1 MHILWVCG
9 IFQCYF
15 QLHFHSSNSKLE
27 LRDASSILWCGIVPL
42 LHTVPSQACCPFLLL
57 PLGLAASLIYVP
69 LCCPAEHYTRF
80 PTPYSLHTTPCTPC
94 TACTLLALFISI
106 LCLLLRITATLL
118 RLFGRLSV
126 CSTLQQ
132 CHCSMVW
139 YSIHVIPNISLYVL
153 HIYAHLRGVLC
164 S

>member
-9 IFQCYF
+9 IFLCYF

-27 LRDASSILWCGIVPL
+27 LRDASSILWCGVLPL

-69 LCCPAEHYTRF
+69 LCCPAEHYTLC
-80 PTPYSLHTTPCTPC
+80 PTPCTLLPVHPVLPAPC
-94 TACTLLALFISI
+94 WPSSSQSSVYFLE
-106 LCLLLRITATLL
+106 LLLQLL

-139 YSIHVIPNISLYVL
+139 YSIYPTYSSAYYTFMRTCEVCFLLKFY
-153 HIYAHLRGVLC
+153 
-164 S
+164 